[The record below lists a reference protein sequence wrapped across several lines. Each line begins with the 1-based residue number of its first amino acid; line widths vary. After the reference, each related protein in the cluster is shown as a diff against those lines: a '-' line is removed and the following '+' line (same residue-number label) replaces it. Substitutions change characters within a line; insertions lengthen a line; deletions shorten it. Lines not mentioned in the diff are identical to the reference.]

1 MSISG
6 TALGSWALQLKP
18 LDTARSLA
26 QNVGCDFTD
35 TKEMVDCL
43 RTRPASLLAMK
54 TKQCLHPFQPFP
66 CCPFAPVVEKG
77 GKKPF
82 LDDHPYKLLKQ
93 GKVLDVPWIT
103 SLTADDGLVISSMT
117 IHRMEETNEK
127 WNDVAGSSIVHY
139 FRSAPHI
146 LEKIKR
152 HYAALDHDAAS
163 LSFEELTKLSTDR
176 TFVVPL
182 HTAVE
187 LQSRATKSPVYVY
200 HFNYEGVNSVKTLLA
215 PDQQIKGV
223 CHGDDMIYFM
233 GAVVLKPLSDQDVKM
248 KDVCMDILYSY
259 ATKGVPSINQSG
271 WESVKKDFVYYDIN
285 GPNDI
290 QKRIERDFHAK
301 KFWDNLGLI
310 ENENLAMSK
319 DEL

>member
-1 MSISG
+1 MVNIFSGFLSTEDDVVPGNNGLKDQALALKWIQENIEAFGGNPKSVTLTGFSAGAASVHFHYFSPYSVGLFHRGMSISG

-163 LSFEELTKLSTDR
+163 LSFEELTKVT
-176 TFVVPL
+176 
-182 HTAVE
+182 
-187 LQSRATKSPVYVY
+187 
-200 HFNYEGVNSVKTLLA
+200 
-215 PDQQIKGV
+215 
-223 CHGDDMIYFM
+223 
-233 GAVVLKPLSDQDVKM
+233 
-248 KDVCMDILYSY
+248 
-259 ATKGVPSINQSG
+259 
-271 WESVKKDFVYYDIN
+271 
-285 GPNDI
+285 
-290 QKRIERDFHAK
+290 
-301 KFWDNLGLI
+301 
-310 ENENLAMSK
+310 
-319 DEL
+319 